1 MKHIIVLVLFRVI
14 FAHLLEDLK
23 QLLLIAAIIG
33 ILLHNFSKFMIV
45 ASFEGN
51 RDIIAKTLCVKKE
64 EAGNN
69 CQGKCYLKKQL
80 DTESKKTS
88 ALSSD
93 NVSSEIQFIESNFP
107 VQFSLI
113 QISSFDFLPYKKD
126 SHLQFHF
133 SFFHPPRQNS

>member
-1 MKHIIVLVLFRVI
+1 
-14 FAHLLEDLK
+14 
-23 QLLLIAAIIG
+23 
-33 ILLHNFSKFMIV
+33 MIV

-64 EAGNN
+64 VAGNN

-80 DTESKKTS
+80 DTESKKTNT
-88 ALSSD
+88 LSSD
-93 NVSSEIQFIESNFP
+93 KVSSEIQFIETTFP
-107 VQFSLI
+107 VHFNLM
-113 QISSFDFLPYKKD
+113 QISSFNFLPYKKE